1 MKINNNSDYSKVVQS
16 NMFNS
21 NETQKT
27 NKITADKVKVANENA
42 RQAKTPIQRYNEGRS
57 SCPYSEYADGAG
69 TIIYNG
75 VVFQCDSEKN
85 RLCLGDVTNLKNCLT
100 IHLKSGS
107 LVVNKNNLSQLSDA
121 IGMFSPEDAN
131 IIMRALAE
139 YQKVK
144 DKLNEIEDD
153 KMGIGQED
161 TDTENKNTTSDSENA
176 YHVLKGNYDNINK
189 DFDVSSIAEK
199 QKEEQQKNSETIQQ
213 KAIESFQKKQDE
225 LVDEN
230 LTKEKLKEEKIA
242 DITEEMI
249 ERLLA

>member
-1 MKINNNSDYSKVVQS
+1 MKINNNSDYSILYKAVS
-16 NMFNS
+16 SMFNS

-27 NKITADKVKVANENA
+27 NKITAGKVKEANEKA
-42 RQAKTPIQRYNEGRS
+42 QQAKTPIKRYKEGRYN
-57 SCPYSEYADGAG
+57 CPYSEYADASG
-69 TIIYNG
+69 TIVYNG

-100 IHLKSGS
+100 IHLKRGS

-161 TDTENKNTTSDSENA
+161 TDSDSKDESTSSDSENT
-176 YHVLKGNYDNINK
+176 YHVLKGS
-189 DFDVSSIAEK
+189 FDVSELAEN
-199 QKEEQQKNSETIQQ
+199 QKEQQKESSE
-213 KAIESFQKKQDE
+213 KIEKKSIEDLQKKQEE
-225 LVDEN
+225 LIDEN